1 MKSIRV
7 KKLVPDAV
15 LPKKAHASD
24 AGFDL
29 VAVSVEEDRKREI
42 VTYHTGIA
50 MEIPEGYVGLVFPEK
65 QRI

>member
-29 VAVSVEEDRKREI
+29 VAVS
-42 VTYHTGIA
+42 
-50 MEIPEGYVGLVFPEK
+50 
-65 QRI
+65 